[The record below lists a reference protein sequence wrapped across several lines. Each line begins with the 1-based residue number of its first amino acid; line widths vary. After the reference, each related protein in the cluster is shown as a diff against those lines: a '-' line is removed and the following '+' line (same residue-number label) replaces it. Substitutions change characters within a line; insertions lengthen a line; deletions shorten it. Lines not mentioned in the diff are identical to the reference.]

1 MRIAHVSHDNNELD
15 SSKRFAY
22 IPGMATPTWAEAADG
37 SVPLAQAR
45 RRHLVL
51 CFEGFALYPARF
63 ELRRG
68 GAGVALA
75 PQPFDLLWLLAS
87 RPGALIGR
95 DEIRRALWDRGTFVE
110 FDGCVN
116 FCVRVLRKVLGDD
129 ARRPRFIQAV
139 RGRGYRFIAPVT
151 VVADE
156 AWDTAL

>member
-1 MRIAHVSHDNNELD
+1 
-15 SSKRFAY
+15 
-22 IPGMATPTWAEAADG
+22 MATSTWAEAPDG
-37 SVPLAQAR
+37 NLPLQQAR

-51 CFEGFALYPARF
+51 CFEGFALDPARF

-68 GAGVALA
+68 EASVPLA

-87 RPGALIGR
+87 RPGALVGR
-95 DEIRRALWDRGTFVE
+95 DEIRRALWDGGTFVE

-116 FCVRVLRKVLGDD
+116 FCVRVLRKVLADD

-139 RGRGYRFIAPVT
+139 RGRGYRFIAPVA

-156 AWDTAL
+156 GWETAL